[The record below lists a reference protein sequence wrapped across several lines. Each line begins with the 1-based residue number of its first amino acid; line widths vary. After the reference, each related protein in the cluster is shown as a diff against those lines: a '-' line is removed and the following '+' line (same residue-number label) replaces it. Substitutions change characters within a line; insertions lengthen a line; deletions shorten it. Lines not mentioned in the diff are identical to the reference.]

1 MAGEAVVNAG
11 FLSSISWAYPW
22 ILILFPLPWLL
33 RRVLPPVR
41 QTRPMAYIPF
51 VTEWDVDNRD
61 ASTRDASLF
70 RLILLGMVWLLLLAA
85 AARPAWYG
93 KPVSLAVSGRDL
105 MLAVDISGSMG
116 LKDFGLN
123 GHPVDRLTAI
133 KAVADTFID
142 KRVGD
147 RVGLILFGTHAY
159 VQVPLTFD
167 RKTVKTLLNE
177 AVVGLAGRATAI
189 GDAIALA
196 VKRMQETH
204 RNASEPANDRVL
216 ILLTDG
222 VNTAGN
228 ISPEQA
234 TDLAVE
240 QGLKIY
246 TIGIGADSMVLHS
259 FLGGQRVNPSA
270 DLDVKEL
277 TSIAERT
284 GGRFFRAHDTRELKK
299 IYHIIDQLEPVARGH
314 EIFRPRHALFM
325 WPLGLS
331 LLLAATLLAS
341 MLDWRNVWKH

>member
-1 MAGEAVVNAG
+1 VNAG
-11 FLSSISWAYPW
+11 FLSSISWNYPW
-22 ILILFPLPWLL
+22 ILALLPLPWLL
-33 RRVLPPVR
+33 RRVLPPIR

-51 VTEWDVDNRD
+51 VTEWSADNRS
-61 ASTRDASLF
+61 ASTRGAGLL
-70 RLILLGMVWLLLLAA
+70 RLILLGLIWLLLLAA
-85 AARPAWYG
+85 AARPEWHG

-116 LKDFGLN
+116 LRDFGLN

-133 KAVADTFID
+133 KSVADTFIG

-147 RVGLILFGTHAY
+147 RIGLILFGTHAY
-159 VQVPLTFD
+159 VQTPLTFD

-196 VKRMQETH
+196 VKRMQQSH
-204 RNASEPANDRVL
+204 RNVSAPTNDRVL

-228 ISPEQA
+228 ISPGQA

-246 TIGIGADSMVLHS
+246 TIGIETDSMALHS
-259 FLGGQRVNPSA
+259 FFGGQRANPST
-270 DLDVKEL
+270 DLDVKKL
-277 TSIAERT
+277 TAIAERT
-284 GGRFFRAHDTRELKK
+284 GGRFFHAHNTHELNN
-299 IYHIIDQLEPVARGH
+299 IYRIIDQLEPVARGH
-314 EIFRPRHALFM
+314 EIFRLRHALFM

-331 LLLAATLLAS
+331 LLLAAALLIS
-341 MLDWRNVWKH
+341 ILDWRNLWKH

>member
-1 MAGEAVVNAG
+1 MNAE
-11 FLSSISWAYPW
+11 FLSSISWGYPW
-22 ILILFPLPWLL
+22 MLILLPLPWLL
-33 RRVLPPVR
+33 RRMLPPIH
-41 QTRPMAYIPF
+41 QIRPTAYIPF
-51 VTEWDVDNRD
+51 VTEWDVENRD
-61 ASTRDASLF
+61 VSARGAGLF
-70 RLILLGMVWLLLLAA
+70 RLILLSLIWLMLLAA
-85 AARPAWYG
+85 TARPAWQG
-93 KPVSLAVSGRDL
+93 EPVSMAVSGRDL

-123 GHPVDRLTAI
+123 GHPVNRLTAI

-147 RVGLILFGTHAY
+147 RIGLILFGTHAY
-159 VQVPLTFD
+159 VQTPLTFD

-196 VKRMQETH
+196 VKRMQQSH
-204 RNASEPANDRVL
+204 RSISTPENDRVL

-246 TIGIGADSMVLHS
+246 TIGVGADSMVLHS
-259 FLGGQRVNPSA
+259 FFGGQRVNPSA
-270 DLDVKEL
+270 DLDVKGL
-277 TSIAERT
+277 TVIANRT
-284 GGRFFRAHDTRELKK
+284 GGRFFRARNTRALNK
-299 IYHIIDQLEPVARGH
+299 IYHIINRLEPVIRDH
-314 EIFRPRHALFM
+314 KVFRPRHALFM
-325 WPLGLS
+325 WPLALS
-331 LLLAATLLAS
+331 LLLAMMLLAS
-341 MLDWRNVWKH
+341 MSDRRNPWKH